1 MRQAR
6 RGHRVRKAQRGEGFG
21 QKLTGGIGN
30 LLSNAAQHGL
40 STLLGAGDYET
51 AINEEFPDETHIA
64 PLVTPGTNS
73 LFQPVSSQNVPMM
86 HNASQGAVRISRRE
100 FVRNLQSP
108 SAIGQDSFT
117 ERIPLN
123 IGDALGTPMAPWL
136 TQIAKHWQKYSF
148 LGLAFE
154 YIPTS
159 GVLSSASTPALGSI
173 NFGILY
179 EVPQNAVT
187 GFTWTQTAILNL
199 DGASSGSPATSQ
211 IIPVECAPDSTVIP
225 VKFVSD
231 NSFNVP
237 TDLNLYSL
245 GELIVMVQGTV
256 TTGTSWTP
264 GQLWVT
270 YDVMLEG
277 TKLPGNVFASSF
289 FPEKLQ
295 ALVRRWKDLAI
306 MRPGTPVEMV
316 EWEDHR
322 DDLYAKLRDPSVQRA
337 FRHAQLKATL
347 ANERAE
353 KDLNPTPND
362 WTLGEELTT
371 L

>member
-6 RGHRVRKAQRGEGFG
+6 RKHRVHRAERGEGFG

-30 LLSNAAQHGL
+30 LLSGVAQRGL
-40 STLLGAGDYET
+40 STMLGAGDYEM
-51 AINEEFPDETHIA
+51 AVNEEFPEETHVS
-64 PLVTPGTNS
+64 PLITPGTNS

-100 FVRNLQSP
+100 FVANLQSP
-108 SAIGQDSFT
+108 SAVGQDNFV
-117 ERIPLN
+117 ERFPLN
-123 IGDALGTPMAPWL
+123 IGDSLGRPMAPWL

-159 GVLSSASTPALGSI
+159 SVLATAQTPALGSV

-179 EVPQNAVT
+179 EVPQNVVG

-199 DGASSGSPATSQ
+199 DGASSASPAASQ

-225 VKFVSD
+225 VKFVAD
-231 NSFNVP
+231 LGFNVP

-256 TTGTSWTP
+256 TTGNSWTP

-277 TKLPGNVFASSF
+277 TKLPGNISLLSF
-289 FPEKLQ
+289 FDEKLN
-295 ALVRRWKDLAI
+295 ALNRRWKELAA
-306 MRPGTPVEMV
+306 MTPSTATEMV

-322 DDLYAKLRDPSVQRA
+322 DDLYAKIRDPVVQRA
-337 FRHAQLKATL
+337 LRHAQLKATL
-347 ANERAE
+347 ANEKEQQA
-353 KDLNPTPND
+353 KHPVPSD
-362 WTLGEELTT
+362 WTLGEI
-371 L
+371 